1 MTIDYMLESGRV
13 IQARIEEYR
22 GIDIPEHMEEDER
35 QNVESIVENL
45 LGETGFVYGGET
57 GDDIIGFIGEINEDI
72 DIDFTDLRCSGCSI
86 DREPTPWVLLY
97 DEKLTSEEYD
107 MANENLSP
115 WFNTGDYCET
125 RPFLGIAICDMI
137 ADKLTGFAERF
148 PTKQ

>member
-22 GIDIPEHMEEDER
+22 GIDIPEHMEDDEK
-35 QNVESIVENL
+35 QAVESIIENL
-45 LGETGFVYGGET
+45 LGEIGFVYGGDT
-57 GDDIIGFIGEINEDI
+57 GDDMIGLIGEANEIVEDAISDLHFFDCHI
-72 DIDFTDLRCSGCSI
+72 DKT
-86 DREPTPWVLLY
+86 PVPWVSIY
-97 DEKLTSEEYD
+97 EEKLTSEEYD

-115 WFNTGDYCET
+115 WFNAGDYCET

-148 PTKQ
+148 QTKQ